1 MHKLSQ
7 GPNLKKNQE
16 ENGDFSA
23 KLAAASTVKLNAN
36 AQEFVPRFKR
46 EESTKDED
54 VVDSNENEQRIKTNL
69 SLPWKGF
76 PKKSERST
84 RSAQVVL
91 LNDVDYMILPCVKR
105 TKMPREQKLIGDVA
119 KNSGPKGNVPTTSSN
134 VISNTDVEEKRRE
147 QERKVALEALKLS
160 EQRRLRGSL
169 IAPME
174 ENENSHKAQPV
185 IHLSRSPIRFT
196 PEERIKVDRLR
207 VAKRERIERI
217 LREMTNEKQE
227 QLKKQQ
233 TQQQKKIRYDD
244 NVQKTASTKDQ
255 DPEKKVEV
263 ATVTKKRYIP
273 TTKEW
278 DEQCRAKYMAKKDA
292 EKQDGSSKEG
302 PAKPPLVNPNLVNI
316 TPSGVIRL
324 GDLRATSTPRYCPP
338 SELLNAEK
346 RRGNL
351 THFRPLANWTTRR
364 SPLTPMKNLIN
375 QKGKVVERYS
385 IEQLLDLEPQ
395 PGDLEKPSLDDNVYN
410 LGLLC
415 E

>member
-1 MHKLSQ
+1 
-7 GPNLKKNQE
+7 
-16 ENGDFSA
+16 
-23 KLAAASTVKLNAN
+23 
-36 AQEFVPRFKR
+36 
-46 EESTKDED
+46 
-54 VVDSNENEQRIKTNL
+54 
-69 SLPWKGF
+69 
-76 PKKSERST
+76 
-84 RSAQVVL
+84 
-91 LNDVDYMILPCVKR
+91 MILPCVKR
-105 TKMPREQKLIGDVA
+105 TKKPREQKLIGDVA
-119 KNSGPKGNVPTTSSN
+119 KNNAPNGNVPTTSN
-134 VISNTDVEEKRRE
+134 VISNTDEEKRRE
-147 QERKVALEALKLS
+147 VALEALKLS

-169 IAPME
+169 IAPIE

-233 TQQQKKIRYDD
+233 LQQQKKIRYDD
-244 NVQKTASTKDQ
+244 KVQKTPSTKDQ
-255 DPEKKVEV
+255 ESEKKIEV
-263 ATVTKKRYIP
+263 TPVTKKRYIP

-292 EKQDGSSKEG
+292 EKQDGSSKDG

-324 GDLRATSTPRYCPP
+324 GDLRATSSPRYCPP
-338 SELLNAEK
+338 SELLEAEK

-364 SPLTPMKNLIN
+364 SPLIPLKILVN

-395 PGDLEKPSLDDNVYN
+395 PGDLEKPSLDENVYN